1 MADPPWEGCG
11 EGASFKLP
19 PSQARCSK
27 LPPDPWAS
35 AAKPSDRGTV
45 TLKGVHEMGWAREK
59 SHGRLEPRC
68 SSLHPFT
75 SGLPQG
81 WLVTTGGRLRLPL
94 FSRFLWPQN
103 VLGLS

>member
-1 MADPPWEGCG
+1 MPPN
-11 EGASFKLP
+11 
-19 PSQARCSK
+19 
-27 LPPDPWAS
+27 PWAS

-45 TLKGVHEMGWAREK
+45 TLKGIHEMGWAREK

-68 SSLHPFT
+68 SSLHPKPFT
-75 SGLPQG
+75 LGLPQG
-81 WLVTTGGRLRLPL
+81 WLVTRYTRTTGGRLRLPL